1 MLEKYLQLKTT
12 AGLPSVVSKNFENLV
27 DNRSVDYLEKC
38 GVFLYGFRSSQ
49 STAVFL
55 TVVSERIARDFNK
68 SGTAQAVVV
77 NISRTFDRVWHAG
90 LLRKLKFYG
99 VSGQIF
105 GLILSFLCNRR
116 L

>member
-38 GVFLYGFRSSQ
+38 SVFLYGFRSSQ

-77 NISRTFDRVWHAG
+77 NISRTFDRVWQAG

-99 VSGQIF
+99 ISGQIF

>member
-1 MLEKYLQLKTT
+1 MKMLEKYLQLKTT

-38 GVFLYGFRSSQ
+38 GLFLYGFRSSQ

-55 TVVSERIARDFNK
+55 TVVSERIA
-68 SGTAQAVVV
+68 S
-77 NISRTFDRVWHAG
+77 W
-90 LLRKLKFYG
+90 KFYG
-99 VSGQIF
+99 ISGQVF
-105 GLILSFLCNRR
+105 GLILSFLCNRW